1 MAAAANH
8 KRDRVAWP
16 SAAVPGTVRSICAQD
31 TLCPWSPEDSRKDW
45 IWGGSEEEGLGNSG
59 KGKRKKA
66 VLWKQWEV
74 LGTAKR
80 QFLGESRKIL
90 SPVP

>member
-1 MAAAANH
+1 ML
-8 KRDRVAWP
+8 
-16 SAAVPGTVRSICAQD
+16 RSCKA
-31 TLCPWSPEDSRKDW
+31 K
-45 IWGGSEEEGLGNSG
+45 GLGHSG